1 MERMEKRIRIVI
13 ADDHP
18 LVTEG
23 FCSVIE
29 QNYRDIQV
37 VAAVGNCRDAVAE
50 EERLDPDVLLMD
62 IKMPIMDGIAAVRE
76 IRRRKPEAKIIMLTT
91 YNEKQYVQGALDEG
105 AAGFVLKDTPIS
117 DVVLAIRAVHKGN
130 VIFPRE
136 VMSLIAEQGQESRT
150 DASTDAATNKAL
162 SLKELECLSQR
173 EQEVLVLMSRGL
185 TNSEIADR
193 LCIGD
198 GTVRNYVHKIYDIL
212 GVHNRTAVVLW
223 AFEHGIR

>member
-37 VAAVGNCRDAVAE
+37 VAAVGNGRDAVAE

-91 YNEKQYVQGALDEG
+91 YNEK
-105 AAGFVLKDTPIS
+105 
-117 DVVLAIRAVHKGN
+117 
-130 VIFPRE
+130 
-136 VMSLIAEQGQESRT
+136 
-150 DASTDAATNKAL
+150 
-162 SLKELECLSQR
+162 
-173 EQEVLVLMSRGL
+173 
-185 TNSEIADR
+185 
-193 LCIGD
+193 
-198 GTVRNYVHKIYDIL
+198 
-212 GVHNRTAVVLW
+212 
-223 AFEHGIR
+223 